1 MLLDRRT
8 FHRTVR
14 AKHAAIPWLGLKQG
28 AARFAVIEK
37 LAGISRHDFRFGMP
51 ALRAGNRR
59 FEHHGLYFFSV
70 LIEDGYPAFLVA
82 SVNWSVVAAVSS
94 NCTVAVLLA

>member
-1 MLLDRRT
+1 MLLDRRA
-8 FHRTVR
+8 FGRTVGT
-14 AKHAAIPWLGLKQG
+14 KYAAIPWLGFKQG
-28 AARFAVIEK
+28 AAFFAVIEK
-37 LAGISRHDFRFGMP
+37 LAGIGRHDFPFGMP

-59 FEHHGLYFFSV
+59 FESHSLHFFSA

-94 NCTVAVLLA
+94 NCTAAVLLA